1 MTAHYREAYAAH
13 RRGKALLLAGLAA
26 GLLVLG
32 VLAVQAG
39 SAELSTWE
47 VLRTL
52 AGAGDDAAA
61 TIVWNIRLPR
71 ILAAMVGGL
80 ALAVSG
86 AVMQAVLRNPL
97 ASPFTLGISQGAGF
111 GAAIAI
117 VGLGGSAAAGQVHE
131 AWSVTGLAF
140 VGAMAATVA
149 VLGIARVRGT
159 TPETMVLA
167 GVALGSLFSAG
178 TVLLQ
183 YFADATQVAAI
194 VFWTFG
200 DLGRASWRDLAV
212 MAAATLAGSA
222 HVTWHRWDYNA
233 LEAGAESARGLGVDV
248 DRIRLVGMFVA
259 SFLTA
264 AVVAFVGIIGF
275 IGLVGPHLV
284 RRVVGNDH
292 RLLLPASALAGALLL
307 LAADTLG
314 RTLIAPVVLPVGAI
328 TSFLGAPLFIHLLVT
343 RRRAL

>member
-13 RRGKALLLAGLAA
+13 RRGKVLLLAGLAA

-117 VGLGGSAAAGQVHE
+117 VGLGGSAAAGQARE

-140 VGAMAATVA
+140 VGAMAATVV